1 MRLKRSFIQPGNP
14 GVELAEAV
22 DGLREFAG
30 DVGQQGLVVVIEPQI
45 LPGHRDA
52 GAELRT

>member
-30 DVGQQGLVVVIEPQI
+30 DVGQQGFVVVVQPQV
-45 LPGHRDA
+45 LASHRDA
-52 GAELRT
+52 GSELRT